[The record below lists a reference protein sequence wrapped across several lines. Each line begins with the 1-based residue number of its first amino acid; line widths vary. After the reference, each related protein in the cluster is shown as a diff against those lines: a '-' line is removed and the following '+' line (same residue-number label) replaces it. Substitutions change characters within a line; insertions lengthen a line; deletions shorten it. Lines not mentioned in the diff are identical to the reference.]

1 MNKDQKVNQKGK
13 NNNSVMLIYLVSSQQ
28 LKHVLSHLGGTWK
41 MACTILPIKLSI
53 VVTNK
58 IIFHG
63 SILKD
68 LENEKN
74 NITNI

>member
-1 MNKDQKVNQKGK
+1 
-13 NNNSVMLIYLVSSQQ
+13 
-28 LKHVLSHLGGTWK
+28 

-58 IIFHG
+58 IIFQG

-68 LENEKN
+68 LDNEKKKLL
-74 NITNI
+74 I

>member
-1 MNKDQKVNQKGK
+1 
-13 NNNSVMLIYLVSSQQ
+13 
-28 LKHVLSHLGGTWK
+28 